1 MGLGGHRRCGRKS
14 SGRETTGKNKRQ
26 GPSCATGA
34 IISSWGPSVPF
45 TKIEQNKTDLEIK
58 GITCFRGWPITRW
71 LLSNNYPL
79 FWFRIKVLCNTSHE
93 WQILDRSDT
102 CERKGKKGG
111 LGRKYLFSNTVPRK
125 FGPGLWSAYGVS
137 KSLVKEVLC
146 LIGMG
151 RSVSLP
157 CSLPG
162 WGAAYGQCG
171 LNPMKGWT
179 PRGSSWSP
187 QGFCLLQQEIWAV
200 HFHGKMLLQ
209 LWLCLDVKKW
219 EQEDKGGLS
228 WQPHFSLKYGALRFN
243 LAKMKKEERTELGK
257 GPVWWRFG
265 TAETEKINDFVPHK
279 VSLRMET

>member
-1 MGLGGHRRCGRKS
+1 M
-14 SGRETTGKNKRQ
+14 
-26 GPSCATGA
+26 
-34 IISSWGPSVPF
+34 
-45 TKIEQNKTDLEIK
+45 EI
-58 GITCFRGWPITRW
+58 WHLW
-71 LLSNNYPL
+71 
-79 FWFRIKVLCNTSHE
+79 
-93 WQILDRSDT
+93 
-102 CERKGKKGG
+102 KKGEE
-111 LGRKYLFSNTVPRK
+111 RRIRQEVSH
-125 FGPGLWSAYGVS
+125 LWHSSREVLARPMECLWVS

-171 LNPMKGWT
+171 LKPMKGWT

-187 QGFCLLQQEIWAV
+187 QGFCLMQQEIWAV
-200 HFHGKMLLQ
+200 HFHGKMLKQ
-209 LWLCLDVKKW
+209 LWLYLDVKKW
-219 EQEDKGGLS
+219 EQEDKGSLS

-257 GPVWWRFG
+257 GLVWWRFG